1 VTLQTYQHISDW
13 SQIVAAILFIGVLVW
28 LWLKYIMPA
37 ILTAQERHNKQIAE
51 AERHRDEAKA
61 ALDVLRGEIGTAGH
75 DATLIVER
83 ADEQAQ
89 REHHTTIEQARDA
102 GERSIRNA
110 QLEFDRAMVAARDR
124 LRDELASKAL
134 DRARDLAKARVDA
147 SENAALV
154 DRFVTNLEGTRG
166 V

>member
-1 VTLQTYQHISDW
+1 MNSDTYAMIAVW
-13 SQIVAAILFIGVLVW
+13 SQVVASILFVGIMAWV
-28 LWLKYIMPA
+28 WLKYIQPA
-37 ILTAQERHNKQIAE
+37 ILAAQDRHNKQIAE

-61 ALDVLRGEIGTAGH
+61 ALDVLRGEIDTAGH
-75 DATLIVER
+75 DAKLIVER

-89 REHHTTIEQARDA
+89 REHVATIEQTRDA

-110 QLEFDRAMVAARDR
+110 QLEFDRAMVSAKDR

-134 DRARDLAKARVDA
+134 DRARELAQAKVDA

-154 DRFVTNLEGTRG
+154 DRFVTSLEGTRG